1 MPECAKLD
9 HLQQF
14 RTSKNFRR
22 RTPGSPVFRGGLRK
36 RGTERQ
42 EKENREN
49 GLEGGEE
56 CGRSMGGKGR
66 VEKGGVLQNKIY

>member
-14 RTSKNFRR
+14 RTSKKFRR
-22 RTPGSPVFRGGLRK
+22 RTPGSPAFRGGLRK

-49 GLEGGEE
+49 GLKGGEE
-56 CGRSMGGKGR
+56 CGRSMGGKRR